1 MVSGEPSRGCE
12 KGSPENEKGE
22 TRPLADKV
30 PRAHV
35 HIHPHGHKRSKNTC
49 TPAQAHMR
57 AHTQPRMHNE
67 LAQNNV
73 SKLDAGMF
81 LKRTATIQSRK
92 ERKEA
97 ENKEER
103 RCQLH
108 PTMLLTFDNLM

>member
-1 MVSGEPSRGCE
+1 
-12 KGSPENEKGE
+12 
-22 TRPLADKV
+22 
-30 PRAHV
+30 
-35 HIHPHGHKRSKNTC
+35 
-49 TPAQAHMR
+49 
-57 AHTQPRMHNE
+57 MHNE

-108 PTMLLTFDNLM
+108 PTMLLAFDSLM